1 MQVGTYS
8 PENLDLIQT
17 PTTKMAVA
25 LVWNREERGL
35 HIYEGTVPAKVKAKR
50 RAAGKAARIARRAS
64 R

>member
-1 MQVGTYS
+1 MEAGTIS

-17 PTTKMAVA
+17 PATKMAVA

-35 HIYEGTVPAKVKAKR
+35 HIYGGTVPTKTKIKR
-50 RAAGKAARIARRAS
+50 RAANKAARIARRAT

>member
-1 MQVGTYS
+1 MQAGTIS

-17 PTTKMAVA
+17 PATKMAVA

-35 HIYEGTVPAKVKAKR
+35 HIYGGSVSAKTIAKR
-50 RAAGKAARIARRAS
+50 RKAGRAARAARRAS